1 MYFTDTVTQCIYNF
15 DYQQLTGEITNQR
28 ILLKTSKTSGIGP
41 DGLTVDNDGHIWSAQ
56 YGGSAIYRYAANGKQ
71 KCRIEL
77 PTAKNVTS
85 LIFAGDT
92 YTDIYITTGGSQD
105 RGDNGKDAGALF
117 RLRSQISGN
126 PEFQS
131 KIGI

>member
-1 MYFTDTVTQCIYNF
+1 M
-15 DYQQLTGEITNQR
+15 
-28 ILLKTSKTSGIGP
+28 KTSKTSGIGP

-56 YGGSAIYRYAANGKQ
+56 YGGSAIYQYAPNGKQ

-105 RGDNGKDAGALF
+105 RGNNGKDAGALF